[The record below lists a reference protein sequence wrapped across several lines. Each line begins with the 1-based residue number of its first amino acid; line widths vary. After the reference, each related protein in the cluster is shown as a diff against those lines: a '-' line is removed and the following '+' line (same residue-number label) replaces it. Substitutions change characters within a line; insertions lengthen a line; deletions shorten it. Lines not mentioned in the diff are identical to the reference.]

1 MARAAPA
8 LRLLPALL
16 AGLLLSVGEAR
27 ADSSDELQIEG
38 KLDVIEL
45 GGEAAHK
52 ETVEGMITDLTPEI
66 DSGRL
71 TEDQLVRALAVRCW
85 AYYEKDLFDLAVA
98 DCNRVLG
105 SRPDHGT
112 ALLLRASSYIRQGRF
127 SAAVG
132 DLDHAIADGGLEKND
147 LAFAYLRRGIAR
159 EAMGDGKDAAE
170 DVKQAVSLDPKL
182 MDTYRQISAAMLER
196 GKTESAVESFDQAM
210 ALDPKSA
217 KSYLERG
224 VARMARGRIDDAI
237 ADFDKALEIDPYLA
251 VAFQHRGDARFH
263 RGLDREA
270 IEDFDRVLELDAHVA
285 PALKARALAE
295 FKLGHFEDAA
305 HDFADSVKADATDPY
320 AVLWLYLAHRRVA
333 TPADTETSVALMK
346 QMSALTSTAWP
357 APVLRFY
364 TGQSTETTLRA
375 AAQNGDA
382 KQRLRQACDAAFYA
396 GEQALIARD
405 ATMAATRL
413 QEAAAG
419 CPAVTAESVLAKA
432 ELTRLPN

>member
-1 MARAAPA
+1 MARPA
-8 LRLLPALL
+8 IAICLLPALL
-16 AGLLLSVGEAR
+16 LAGLLGAGGAR
-27 ADSSDELQIEG
+27 ADSPDELQIEG

-71 TEDQLVRALAVRCW
+71 TEAQLVRALAVRCW

-98 DCNRVLG
+98 DCNRVLA

-112 ALLLRASSYIRQGRF
+112 ALLLRASSYIREGKF
-127 SAAVG
+127 TAAVG
-132 DLDHAIADGGLEKND
+132 DLDHAIADGGLEKDD
-147 LAFAYLRRGIAR
+147 LAFAY
-159 EAMGDGKDAAE
+159 
-170 DVKQAVSLDPKL
+170 
-182 MDTYRQISAAMLER
+182 MDTYQEISKAMLGR
-196 GKTESAVESFDQAM
+196 GKAGSAVESFDQAM

-224 VARMARGRIDDAI
+224 VARMARDQLDGAI
-237 ADFDKALEIDPYLA
+237 ADFDKALEIDPHLA
-251 VAFQHRGDARFH
+251 AAFQHRGDARLH

-270 IEDFDRVLELDAHVA
+270 IEDFDRALDLDAHVA
-285 PALKARALAE
+285 PTLKARALAE

-305 HDFADSVKADATDPY
+305 HDLAASVKADATDPY
-320 AVLWLYLAHRRVA
+320 AVLWLYLVHRRVA
-333 TPADTETSVALMK
+333 PPIDTEASVALMK
-346 QMSALTSTAWP
+346 QMSALTSAAWP

-364 TGQSTETTLRA
+364 TGRSTETTLRA
-375 AAQNGDA
+375 AAQSGDA

-396 GEQALIARD
+396 GEQALVARD
-405 ATMAATRL
+405 AKAAAVRL
-413 QEAAAG
+413 QEAAG

-432 ELTRLPN
+432 ELARLAN

>member
-1 MARAAPA
+1 MARPA
-8 LRLLPALL
+8 IAICLLPALL
-16 AGLLLSVGEAR
+16 LAGLLGAGGAR
-27 ADSSDELQIEG
+27 ADSPDELQIEG

-71 TEDQLVRALAVRCW
+71 TEAQLVRALAVRCW

-98 DCNRVLG
+98 DCNRVLA

-112 ALLLRASSYIRQGRF
+112 ALLLRASSYIREGKF
-127 SAAVG
+127 TAAVG
-132 DLDHAIADGGLEKND
+132 DLDHAIADGGLEKDD

-170 DVKQAVSLDPKL
+170 DVRRAVSLDPKL
-182 MDTYRQISAAMLER
+182 MDTYQEISKAMLGR
-196 GKTESAVESFDQAM
+196 GKAGSAVESFDQAM

-224 VARMARGRIDDAI
+224 VARMARDQLDGAI
-237 ADFDKALEIDPYLA
+237 ADFDKALEIDPHLA
-251 VAFQHRGDARFH
+251 AAFQHRGDARLH

-270 IEDFDRVLELDAHVA
+270 IEDFDRALDLDAHVA
-285 PALKARALAE
+285 PTLKARALAE

-305 HDFADSVKADATDPY
+305 HDLAASVKADATDPY
-320 AVLWLYLAHRRVA
+320 AVLWLYLVHRRVA
-333 TPADTETSVALMK
+333 PPIDTEASVALMK
-346 QMSALTSTAWP
+346 QMSALTSAAWP

-364 TGQSTETTLRA
+364 TGRSTETTLRA
-375 AAQNGDA
+375 AAQSGDA

-396 GEQALIARD
+396 GEQALVARD
-405 ATMAATRL
+405 AKAAAVRL
-413 QEAAAG
+413 QEAAG

-432 ELTRLPN
+432 ELARLAN